1 MEDKKIINE
10 YEFIEFYTSRNY
22 DANCFN
28 ADGSLNKNYNS
39 FKRTGTLATI
49 LEDHWE
55 TFYEKNK
62 EIVDLYR
69 PNANKEVHKVIDC
82 FNKDLGCSM
91 YECPHCNDIVF
102 VGHTCKSRICSSC
115 GYKYKNQRVEKILQT
130 SYNCVHRQIVFT
142 IPEQLRIYFFHPFK
156 ERINILFKAVYDT
169 IYSILNFTYKKNKNG
184 VVKKYTSKIKY
195 NPGFFAFLHTFG
207 RDLKWNPHIH
217 ILIAEIK
224 ISDDNSCKNWNYFD
238 YNALSMRFQKILLDL
253 LSKELGKTFDILKN
267 ELYSKYQK
275 GFYVYA
281 EPKKFKNFK
290 SGVEYVTR
298 YCGRVPISENRIISY
313 DGSNVTFSYIDH
325 IDNSYHE
332 LTVSA
337 HEFIFM
343 LLRHLAPYQ
352 FKIIRY
358 YGFYRKKVEIHDKM
372 IRLINPEVH
381 EFRNNLLKYRQ
392 SILLSFNR
400 DPYRCPKCNTK
411 LNFVLRIR

>member
-169 IYSILNFTYKKNKNG
+169 IYSILNFTMLMIG
-184 VVKKYTSKIKY
+184 SK
-195 NPGFFAFLHTFG
+195 PRAFST
-207 RDLKWNPHIH
+207 
-217 ILIAEIK
+217 
-224 ISDDNSCKNWNYFD
+224 
-238 YNALSMRFQKILLDL
+238 
-253 LSKELGKTFDILKN
+253 
-267 ELYSKYQK
+267 
-275 GFYVYA
+275 
-281 EPKKFKNFK
+281 
-290 SGVEYVTR
+290 
-298 YCGRVPISENRIISY
+298 
-313 DGSNVTFSYIDH
+313 
-325 IDNSYHE
+325 
-332 LTVSA
+332 
-337 HEFIFM
+337 
-343 LLRHLAPYQ
+343 
-352 FKIIRY
+352 
-358 YGFYRKKVEIHDKM
+358 
-372 IRLINPEVH
+372 
-381 EFRNNLLKYRQ
+381 
-392 SILLSFNR
+392 
-400 DPYRCPKCNTK
+400 
-411 LNFVLRIR
+411 